1 MAFAN
6 YHVSNGMAGT
16 MQNLTSTLKTITTVA
31 ALSTTQ
37 ARRGQVYDISFGAN
51 DAPNAT
57 DCAIQ
62 YTTLRTSTTGTST
75 GVTPSPIDGAG
86 QISLGQGSVNYT
98 AEPTTGVHL
107 LAITLNQRASQ
118 RWVAAPGSE
127 LVYPATTLN
136 GVSTL
141 AKSSNYASTVTVSM
155 LFTEL

>member
-1 MAFAN
+1 MAFSN
-6 YHVSNGMAGT
+6 YHISNGMGGT
-16 MQNLTSTLKTITTVA
+16 MQNLTSTFKSITSA
-31 ALSTTQ
+31 GALSTTQ

-57 DCAIQ
+57 DCSIQ

-86 QISLGQGSVNYT
+86 QIMLGQGSVNHT
-98 AEPTTGVHL
+98 IEPTTGVHL

-127 LVYPATTLN
+127 LVWPATTLN
-136 GVSTL
+136 GVTTL
-141 AKSSNYASTVTVSM
+141 AKSSNYASTVTVSF
-155 LFTEL
+155 LVTEL